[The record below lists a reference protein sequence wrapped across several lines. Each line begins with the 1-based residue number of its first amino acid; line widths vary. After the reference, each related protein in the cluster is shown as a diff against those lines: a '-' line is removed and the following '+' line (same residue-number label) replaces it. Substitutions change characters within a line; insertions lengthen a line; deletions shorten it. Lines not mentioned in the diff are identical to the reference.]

1 MVGGRPPG
9 CSIEFFQESSRTAP
23 FFVLGFGSLRVAQRV
38 CCEPSCVSDPF
49 LSKTHMPK
57 KAAATAPAAAAA
69 AAVAAPVVA
78 APAQPTEMDTAAPQ
92 VKKIVFEQ
100 PAVLSTVVDKN
111 DDMEYDLGNLC
122 SFDANPLS
130 FKLVSC
136 VFSSTVFSL
145 FSSALHTHVSHC
157 LPSDLFPCFSFTS
170 LSPRSNMQYL
180 TDLNRDNAQLLINRL
195 YALPTEVHPT
205 VAHHVITLLP
215 KTNTALPREKP
226 VRLRQGEGS
235 FGWCAMRNLTSLSD
249 CVDKNVWFFPV
260 CVCVKLFPRCLSV
273 LLTLFWCHS

>member
-1 MVGGRPPG
+1 
-9 CSIEFFQESSRTAP
+9 
-23 FFVLGFGSLRVAQRV
+23 
-38 CCEPSCVSDPF
+38 
-49 LSKTHMPK
+49 MPK
-57 KAAATAPAAAAA
+57 KAAATAPAAAA

-136 VFSSTVFSL
+136 VLFLHFIFGSFRAPCTLMCPIVCRLICSL
-145 FSSALHTHVSHC
+145 AF
-157 LPSDLFPCFSFTS
+157 PSR
-170 LSPRSNMQYL
+170 SPRRSNMQYL

-215 KTNTALPREKP
+215 KTTTALPREKP
-226 VRLRQGEGS
+226 VRLRDNER
-235 FGWCAMRNLTSLSD
+235 A
-249 CVDKNVWFFPV
+249 
-260 CVCVKLFPRCLSV
+260 V
-273 LLTLFWCHS
+273 LVGVQ